1 MKILLVDD
9 EKTEREGIRYLI
21 EKYQFPLEVEEAN
34 NGKIAFEY
42 IEKNND
48 VDILLTDVKMPYMD
62 GLELAKRVNDFNPNI
77 VIIIFSAYGEFDYAK
92 KACEANA
99 VNYLL
104 KPIEIDEFK
113 AVMEQVIS
121 ICRKRKKQND
131 QREYLRNS
139 DKKLLLYR
147 LINSQD
153 SLSEVM
159 ETLKEQHNVN
169 LENKYIRFI
178 SVETRDNYFEK
189 NEEEFENILKKNVEQ
204 NYETISLYPNLSY
217 IMIFGS
223 SNIDDNRTENA
234 VRKIYAKLTMDKT
247 EMFSIIV
254 GTKFYGMKHFQDKLQ
269 EINDAMKDTFSYFSG
284 IIYLSKTNFKD
295 IGLVEEQLQVKES
308 VMRSIEDKNM
318 AAVKEQILNYLKLVE
333 NEKASSAFYVK
344 YLMLDIV
351 KAIFQANG
359 MYNETIIWQTANDI
373 MNSNDLKAIGQVLS
387 KIIDE
392 IMDMNKEA
400 LPDVSQSV
408 SEIKKVVKNE
418 YMNDIGLEEIAQKVC
433 LTPAYVSFIFKK
445 ETGSNLIKYL
455 TDYRMQ
461 KAKELLENSN
471 KKIVDISR
479 MCGYQNQSYFNKLF
493 KNYYGIT
500 PKQYREQ
507 Q

>member
-1 MKILLVDD
+1 M
-9 EKTEREGIRYLI
+9 
-21 EKYQFPLEVEEAN
+21 
-34 NGKIAFEY
+34 
-42 IEKNND
+42 
-48 VDILLTDVKMPYMD
+48 
-62 GLELAKRVNDFNPNI
+62 
-77 VIIIFSAYGEFDYAK
+77 
-92 KACEANA
+92 
-99 VNYLL
+99 
-104 KPIEIDEFK
+104 
-113 AVMEQVIS
+113 
-121 ICRKRKKQND
+121 
-131 QREYLRNS
+131 
-139 DKKLLLYR
+139 
-147 LINSQD
+147 
-153 SLSEVM
+153 
-159 ETLKEQHNVN
+159 
-169 LENKYIRFI
+169 
-178 SVETRDNYFEK
+178 
-189 NEEEFENILKKNVEQ
+189 
-204 NYETISLYPNLSY
+204 
-217 IMIFGS
+217 
-223 SNIDDNRTENA
+223 
-234 VRKIYAKLTMDKT
+234 
-247 EMFSIIV
+247 
-254 GTKFYGMKHFQDKLQ
+254 
-269 EINDAMKDTFSYFSG
+269 
-284 IIYLSKTNFKD
+284 
-295 IGLVEEQLQVKES
+295 EEQLQVKES

-392 IMDMNKEA
+392 IMDMNKEE

-418 YMNDIGLEEIAQKVC
+418 YMNDIGLEEIAEKVC

-507 Q
+507 

>member
-9 EKTEREGIRYLI
+9 EKIEREGIRYLI
-21 EKYQFPLEVEEAN
+21 DKFHFPLHVEEAG

-42 IEKNND
+42 IEKYND
-48 VDILLTDVKMPYMD
+48 IDILLTDVKMPYMD
-62 GLELAKRVNDFNPNI
+62 GLELAQKVNHFNPEI

-113 AVMEQVIS
+113 EVMNQVIHK
-121 ICRKRKKQND
+121 CQKRKQQQD
-131 QREYLRNS
+131 QRNYLRNS
-139 DKKLLLYR
+139 DKKLWLYR
-147 LINSQD
+147 LINSKD
-153 SLSEVM
+153 SMTEII
-159 ETLKEQHNVN
+159 EILKDQHGVN

-178 SVETRDNYFEK
+178 SVETRDNYFE
-189 NEEEFENILKKNVEQ
+189 NHEEEFENILKQNLEQ
-204 NYETISLYPNLSY
+204 NYETINLYPNLSF
-217 IMIFGS
+217 IMIFS
-223 SNIDDNRTENA
+223 NSNIEDDKTESA
-234 VRKIYAKLTMDKT
+234 MRKIYARLTVDKA

-254 GTKFYGMKHFQDKLQ
+254 GNRFYGMKHFRDKLD
-269 EINDAMKDTFSYFSG
+269 ELDHAMKNTFSYFSG

-295 IGLVEEQLQVKES
+295 IGSVEEQLQVKES
-308 VMRSIEDKNM
+308 IMRSIADKNM
-318 AAVKEQILNYLKLVE
+318 LAVREQMLVYLQLVE

-351 KAIFQANG
+351 KAIFQAYG
-359 MYNETIIWQTANDI
+359 TYNEMIIWETANDI
-373 MNSNDLKAIGQVLS
+373 MNSNDLQAIGQVLS

-392 IMDMNKEA
+392 IIDVGKENI
-400 LPDVSQSV
+400 PDVSQSV
-408 SEIKKVVKNE
+408 SEIKKVIKNE
-418 YMNDIGLEEIAQKVC
+418 YMNDIGLEEIADKVC

-461 KAKELLENSN
+461 KARELLEKSN
-471 KKIVDISR
+471 RKIVDISR

-507 Q
+507 

>member
-1 MKILLVDD
+1 M
-9 EKTEREGIRYLI
+9 
-21 EKYQFPLEVEEAN
+21 
-34 NGKIAFEY
+34 
-42 IEKNND
+42 
-48 VDILLTDVKMPYMD
+48 
-62 GLELAKRVNDFNPNI
+62 
-77 VIIIFSAYGEFDYAK
+77 
-92 KACEANA
+92 
-99 VNYLL
+99 
-104 KPIEIDEFK
+104 
-113 AVMEQVIS
+113 
-121 ICRKRKKQND
+121 
-131 QREYLRNS
+131 
-139 DKKLLLYR
+139 
-147 LINSQD
+147 
-153 SLSEVM
+153 
-159 ETLKEQHNVN
+159 
-169 LENKYIRFI
+169 
-178 SVETRDNYFEK
+178 
-189 NEEEFENILKKNVEQ
+189 EQ

-507 Q
+507 